1 MHPLPFIIFQ
11 ATTSPTT
18 RNIISSLASHQILY
32 TPPAKEGGILSVK
45 SILPKSLFEDP
56 RTCSVTSTTN
66 EYDVFP
72 NVSSNIQYNKL
83 IMQYFEE
90 YDKAPVKDTILMNV
104 YKGIIDNGNRFH
116 NNDGGFLGLPV
127 ILSKIPSALDY
138 RLGKSK
144 SK

>member
-1 MHPLPFIIFQ
+1 M
-11 ATTSPTT
+11 
-18 RNIISSLASHQILY
+18 
-32 TPPAKEGGILSVK
+32 
-45 SILPKSLFEDP
+45 
-56 RTCSVTSTTN
+56 TSTTN

-83 IMQYFEE
+83 IMRYFEE
-90 YDKAPVKDTILMNV
+90 YDNKAPVKDTILMNV
-104 YKGIIDNGNRFH
+104 YKGIIDNGGRFH